1 MVQVLLRRDS
11 GMGTAGG
18 AGGRH
23 SFIVSIITSREG
35 EGVTFYISTSCS
47 MVTVRDWN
55 VVLSIKGL

>member
-1 MVQVLLRRDS
+1 MGWEPLVVLV
-11 GMGTAGG
+11 GG
-18 AGGRH
+18 IH
-23 SFIVSIITSREG
+23 SFILSIITSREG